1 MHNAMEGDVTI
12 ATEPSLNEIGMV
24 IDLAHALIET
34 EDSNTAIEEPISDIE
49 KAAVENARNWLE
61 ALSNLSPEDEIAMAR
76 DVLKKHGL
84 KVDDGIELLTK
95 VETFGGELV
104 NLVTVSAVH
113 LRPEVADGLNS
124 GKSFGTIIFDKG
136 EHGWF
141 IHTGTDTCDDPI
153 LTELLTYASNLGA
166 TWLCIDVD
174 GPIVETLTDYSD
186 C

>member
-1 MHNAMEGDVTI
+1 MTI

-34 EDSNTAIEEPISDIE
+34 EDSNTAIEEPISDLE

-61 ALSNLSPEDEIAMAR
+61 ALSNLPPEDEIAMAR

-95 VETFGGELV
+95 VDTLGAELST
-104 NLVTVSAVH
+104 LVTISAAH
-113 LRPEVADGLNS
+113 LTPEVADGLNS
-124 GKSFGTIIFDKG
+124 GKTFGTILFDKG

-141 IHTGTDTCDDPI
+141 IHTSADSCDEPLIAD
-153 LTELLTYASNLGA
+153 LLTYALNLGA

-186 C
+186 LWE